1 MSNMTAEIVVQP
13 DGRSSA
19 TERDDIPGTLIR
31 YARALL
37 HTDRHSLHFL
47 WRDGSRWL
55 AVHLTKGGEVRD
67 RANQPR
73 ISASAAPAWAY
84 FRETSTVILR
94 VAEIDVPRG
103 VTVREI
109 DVLTLVALGLT
120 NGAIAERLGT
130 SARTVSTQIERLLTK
145 LDQETRGG
153 LAALAVDSGL
163 LVLPLPGGVEG
174 PTVTAIGIVELQN
187 VVLGASAAQLA
198 STRPAYPRRRPIL
211 IGTLV
216 PTGLA
221 DADGV
226 EMQNGAQMAIEELN
240 ELGGISGRR
249 VEHVT
254 ATVDL
259 FDGTSVERALET
271 LFDQD
276 VDAITTSYSSA
287 EYTPMLD
294 LIADYGRPFLHTAT
308 FDEQVQLVESD
319 RTRYGAIFQTC
330 PSETHYGAGLVR
342 LLTNLELR
350 QLWRPRSRRI
360 VSIEAESTSTR
371 VTTEEFVAT
380 AAQAGWSLQDLI
392 RAPIG
397 MTDWTA
403 VVARLAQLDPDVVMI
418 THFLDR
424 ELAAF
429 QRAFNAAGLP
439 ALVYCVYGA
448 SIPRFQE
455 ELGAAADGV
464 VWSTTTGTYDD
475 ALGQRFRVDYGAR
488 FGTAPGWSQAGA
500 SYDQVKLLAS
510 AWSATNSRHTKDVV
524 QYLRRS
530 AYRGINGVYFL
541 GGSDQA
547 SLSYPD
553 VTPDPSMGQA
563 HMVYQIQEGSHRVL
577 GPEPFGTAAN
587 FRLPSWCA
595 APAR

>member
-1 MSNMTAEIVVQP
+1 M
-13 DGRSSA
+13 
-19 TERDDIPGTLIR
+19 
-31 YARALL
+31 
-37 HTDRHSLHFL
+37 
-47 WRDGSRWL
+47 
-55 AVHLTKGGEVRD
+55 
-67 RANQPR
+67 
-73 ISASAAPAWAY
+73 
-84 FRETSTVILR
+84 R
-94 VAEIDVPRG
+94 VAEIDMPRG
-103 VTVREI
+103 VTVREV

-120 NGAIAERLGT
+120 NGAIADRLGT

-174 PTVTAIGIVELQN
+174 PTLTAIGIVELQN
-187 VVLGASAAQLA
+187 VVLGTVTAPLASA
-198 STRPAYPRRRPIL
+198 RPAYPRRRPIR

-216 PTGLA
+216 PAGLA
-221 DADGV
+221 DADGI
-226 EMQNGAQMAIEELN
+226 EMHNGAQLAIEELN

-254 ATVDL
+254 AAADL
-259 FDGTSVERALET
+259 FDPAGVERALET

-276 VDAITTSYSSA
+276 VDAITTSYGSA

-319 RTRYGAIFQTC
+319 RARYGAIFQTC

-342 LLTNLELR
+342 LLTDLEIR
-350 QLWRPRSRRI
+350 QLWHPRSKRI
-360 VSIEAESTSTR
+360 VSIEAEFSSTR
-371 VTTEEFVAT
+371 VTTEGFVAT

-397 MTDWTA
+397 TTDWTA

-418 THFLDR
+418 THFLDQ

-429 QRAFNAAGLP
+429 QRAFSAAGLP
-439 ALVYCVYGA
+439 ALVYCIYGA
-448 SIPRFQE
+448 SIPRFQVD
-455 ELGAAADGV
+455 LGAAADGV

-475 ALGQRFRVDYGAR
+475 ALGRRFRVDYGTR

-530 AYRGINGVYFL
+530 AHRGINGVYFL
-541 GGSDQA
+541 GGSNQS

-553 VTPDPSMGQA
+553 VTADPSIGQA
-563 HMVYQIQEGSHRVL
+563 HMIYQIQEGSHRVL
-577 GPEPFGTAAN
+577 GPEPFGTATN

-595 APAR
+595 SPAR